1 MKTNHLQKML
11 AGMVLAGL
19 ALAVSTAVAQDSSAS
34 YREQTVV
41 ASSSVPQPFAAYQTG
56 TQSETNAT
64 LTFQTVKVEKP
75 KLLWLS
81 PSTAVT
87 AKRNLKPVE
96 GLDPRAW
103 TTVVGWKSGKSA
115 FPTAETDQSKLCLV
129 WVY

>member
-1 MKTNHLQKML
+1 MKTNHLQKTL

-19 ALAVSTAVAQDSSAS
+19 ALAVLTAVAQDPPAS
-34 YREQTVV
+34 HTVQTAV
-41 ASSSVPQPFAAYQTG
+41 ASSSVSQPFIANQTG

-64 LTFQTVKVEKP
+64 LTFQNVKVEKP
-75 KLLWLS
+75 KPFWLS
-81 PSTAVT
+81 PFTVVT
-87 AKRNLKPVE
+87 AKQNLKPVE

-103 TTVVGWKSGKSA
+103 TTVVGWQPGKSA